1 MSSKCLLPLYNF
13 INYPQRFQVCVCMC
27 VCVCVWTMGRM
38 QMLNYPLYSIQPSHN
53 IPVRDHAKPTF
64 APRVTE
70 FVQLLLC
77 AVFSNHDDTGSES
90 HWQGMNIIVG
100 PSSDYKVSSTYNTV
114 PTACNPSKPEAHL
127 SI

>member
-1 MSSKCLLPLYNF
+1 
-13 INYPQRFQVCVCMC
+13 
-27 VCVCVWTMGRM
+27 
-38 QMLNYPLYSIQPSHN
+38 MLNYPLYNFHPSHN

-70 FVQLLLC
+70 FVLLPLC
-77 AVFSNHDDTGSES
+77 AVFSNHDDRGLES
-90 HWQGMNIIVG
+90 HWEGINIIVG
-100 PSSDYKVSSTYNTV
+100 PSSDYKVSSAYNTI

>member
-1 MSSKCLLPLYNF
+1 
-13 INYPQRFQVCVCMC
+13 
-27 VCVCVWTMGRM
+27 
-38 QMLNYPLYSIQPSHN
+38 MLNYPLYNIHPSHN

-90 HWQGMNIIVG
+90 HREGMNIIVG
-100 PSSDYKVSSTYNTV
+100 PSSDYKVSSTNNTK
-114 PTACNPSKPEAHL
+114 PTGCNPSKPDANL